1 MKRKTTQATLA
12 PVYTRPQLPARDWQA
27 LRDFRNAAGSGKRR
41 AQHSQHDPLW
51 LRQGMRAHLI
61 HQRAGWVVS
70 NPLYSQTLDRHP
82 HLDPS
87 LPGPGWLREVYRSRH
102 SAQVTLPGC
111 WAALHAADVV
121 RQAEIDRACR
131 TTTTPEPAAAAE
143 LQLEM
148 FA

>member
-1 MKRKTTQATLA
+1 M
-12 PVYTRPQLPARDWQA
+12 
-27 LRDFRNAAGSGKRR
+27 
-41 AQHSQHDPLW
+41 
-51 LRQGMRAHLI
+51 
-61 HQRAGWVVS
+61 S

-111 WAALHAADVV
+111 WAALHAADVA

-131 TTTTPEPAAAAE
+131 TTTTPEPAAPVAP
-143 LQLEM
+143 QLEM